1 MVSSTA
7 PLSSIEACEYHSSK
21 TMPTDARVARIR
33 SRIRSAAHRPATV
46 TSSGPSYSTARSVT
60 YWPW

>member
-7 PLSSIEACEYHSSK
+7 PLSSMEACEYHSSK
-21 TMPTDARVARIR
+21 TMPTEASVALMR
-33 SRIRSAAHRPATV
+33 SRMRSAAQRPAVV
-46 TSSGPSYSTARSVT
+46 TSSGPSYSAARSVT